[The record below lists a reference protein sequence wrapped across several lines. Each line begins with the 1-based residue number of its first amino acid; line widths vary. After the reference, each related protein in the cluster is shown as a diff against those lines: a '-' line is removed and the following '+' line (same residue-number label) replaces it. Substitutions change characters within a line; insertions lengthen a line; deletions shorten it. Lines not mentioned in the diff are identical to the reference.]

1 MQAQLRRVD
10 TAQIMHGVR
19 FPKLRGTLHV
29 CQGDLPRSW
38 AVWGL
43 ELTDGQLVAE
53 GHGVLPL
60 CHATAVE
67 IAEVRDGGGEQG
79 GGEADEADESDDDRS
94 VVVVVEVVV
103 AAAVAAAA
111 VAVVVVVVAVVA
123 AVV

>member
-1 MQAQLRRVD
+1 MD

>member
-1 MQAQLRRVD
+1 VD

-43 ELTDGQLVAE
+43 ELTDGQLLAE

-94 VVVVVEVVV
+94 VGVVVVVVV
-103 AAAVAAAA
+103 VVAAAAVAAAA
-111 VAVVVVVVAVVA
+111 VAVVVTAVA
-123 AVV
+123 AVLLVAAVL